1 MVINHIFINSYLTF
15 STFSRLRSV
24 EGKELFIDLICKAFV
39 ETSSPEDDINK
50 PTMSIYPPKT
60 IEVIRY
66 NYTFQMQKVETKP

>member
-1 MVINHIFINSYLTF
+1 M
-15 STFSRLRSV
+15 